1 MGVTCIKTVKKP
13 SYLQQSIPDAEKR
26 AAKTQGVGDSG
37 SIKKMQEELEWLRNE
52 MAKKNRNQ
60 LDMMYNL
67 DFDNFSEDTQALFKK
82 WSDGTTEAMAYFKA
96 YADANESKWEAYAQ
110 WKDDTTDS
118 IASITG
124 RVSANES
131 SISSL
136 ASWKSNTADAAISS
150 IAGIQQTANANKAS
164 IDQITEWKSNT
175 ADAAISSITEIRQT
189 SNANKASIDQITK
202 WKTETADGAIE
213 SIAGI
218 RQTAN
223 ANKASIDQITA
234 WKTETAD
241 GAIESISSIQQQ
253 ADANGARI
261 SLLVNSGGTGLTQSA
276 AGIIVD
282 AVNGSGSSVM
292 IKADKI
298 QFDGEASF
306 VTAGSLGDS
315 GSTVVSGNR
324 IKLHML
330 YETSTATSKLNF
342 TASDTASDTWYDTL
356 ATIGLKNYGSNSADD
371 AKYALLIDSQFANEN
386 GKEYN
391 VALKLS
397 AKGSISI
404 ESATP
409 DGGIYIAA
417 NGFTTIEAYENV
429 RIRAS
434 ASMANMGQTGLMA
447 FSNKDYVF
455 CTDGIYY
462 NGKRIVDNTQEV

>member
-13 SYLQQSIPDAEKR
+13 LCLQQSIPDAEKR
-26 AAKTQGVGDSG
+26 AAKTQGVGDTG
-37 SIKKMQEELEWLRNE
+37 SIKRMQEELEGLRNE
-52 MAKKNRNQ
+52 IAKKNRDQ

-110 WKDDTTDS
+110 WKNDTTDS

-164 IDQITEWKSNT
+164 IDQIT
-175 ADAAISSITEIRQT
+175 
-189 SNANKASIDQITK
+189 
-202 WKTETADGAIE
+202 
-213 SIAGI
+213 
-218 RQTAN
+218 
-223 ANKASIDQITA
+223 A

-261 SLLVNSGGTGLTQSA
+261 GLLVNSAGTGLTSSA
-276 AGIIVD
+276 ASIIVS

-292 IKADKI
+292 INADKI
-298 QFDGEASF
+298 QFSGEASF

-356 ATIGLKNYGSNSADD
+356 ATIGLKNYGSDSADD

>member
-37 SIKKMQEELEWLRNE
+37 SIKRMQEELEWLRNE
-52 MAKKNRNQ
+52 MAKKNRDQ

-110 WKDDTTDS
+110 WKDDTTNS

-150 IAGIQQTANANKAS
+150 IAEIKQK
-164 IDQITEWKSNT
+164 
-175 ADAAISSITEIRQT
+175 ADANESSI
-189 SNANKASIDQITK
+189 NQITK

-261 SLLVNSGGTGLTQSA
+261 SLLVNSGGTGLTPSA

-356 ATIGLKNYGSNSADD
+356 ATIGLKNYGSDSADD

-409 DGGIYIAA
+409 DGGIYISA

-429 RIRAS
+429 RIRSS

>member
-37 SIKKMQEELEWLRNE
+37 SIKKMQEELEGLRNE
-52 MAKKNRNQ
+52 MAKKNRDQ
-60 LDMMYNL
+60 LDMIYNL

-110 WKDDTTDS
+110 WKDDTTNS

-150 IAGIQQTANANKAS
+150 IAGIQ
-164 IDQITEWKSNT
+164 
-175 ADAAISSITEIRQT
+175 
-189 SNANKASIDQITK
+189 
-202 WKTETADGAIE
+202 
-213 SIAGI
+213 
-218 RQTAN
+218 QTAN

-261 SLLVNSGGTGLTQSA
+261 SLLVNSGGTGLTPSA

-356 ATIGLKNYGSNSADD
+356 ATIGLKNYGSDSADD

>member
-1 MGVTCIKTVKKP
+1 MTCIKTAKKQ
-13 SYLQQSIPDAEKR
+13 SYLNTSIPEVGKR
-26 AAKTQGVGDSG
+26 AAKTENPYDLDRFSR
-37 SIKKMQEELEWLRNE
+37 MQDELEALRNE
-52 MAKKNRNQ
+52 ITKKNRDQ

-67 DFDNFSEDTQALFKK
+67 DMDNFSEDTQSMFKQM
-82 WSDGTTEAMAYFKA
+82 GNAMAGF
-96 YADANESKWEAYAQ
+96 EAYV
-110 WKDDTTDS
+110 DE
-118 IASITG
+118 
-124 RVSANES
+124 NEAKWT
-131 SISSL
+131 SL
-136 ASWKSNTADAAISS
+136 ASWKSNTTQSIATVQGKANANEASINSLVSWKTNTADGAISSISGIEQKVNANEASINSITAWKTNTADGAISS
-150 IAGIQQTANANKAS
+150 IA
-164 IDQITEWKSNT
+164 
-175 ADAAISSITEIRQT
+175 
-189 SNANKASIDQITK
+189 
-202 WKTETADGAIE
+202 
-213 SIAGI
+213 
-218 RQTAN
+218 
-223 ANKASIDQITA
+223 
-234 WKTETAD
+234 
-241 GAIESISSIQQQ
+241 SIQQQ
-253 ADANGARI
+253 ADSNGARI
-261 SLLVNSGGTGLTQSA
+261 GLLVKSDGTGLTPSA

-292 IKADKI
+292 ISADKI
-298 QFDGEASF
+298 QFSGEASF

-330 YETSTATSKLNF
+330 YGTSTATSKLNF

-356 ATIGLKNYGSNSADD
+356 ATIGLKNYGSDSADD
-371 AKYALLIDSQFANEN
+371 SKYALLIDSQFANEN

>member
-26 AAKTQGVGDSG
+26 AAKTQGVRDSG
-37 SIKKMQEELEWLRNE
+37 SIKRMQEELEGLRNE
-52 MAKKNRNQ
+52 IAKKNRDQ

-110 WKDDTTDS
+110 WKNDTTDS

-150 IAGIQQTANANKAS
+150 IAGI
-164 IDQITEWKSNT
+164 
-175 ADAAISSITEIRQT
+175 
-189 SNANKASIDQITK
+189 
-202 WKTETADGAIE
+202 
-213 SIAGI
+213 
-218 RQTAN
+218 RQTAD

-261 SLLVNSGGTGLTQSA
+261 SLLVNSAGTGLTSSA
-276 AGIIVD
+276 ASIIVS

-292 IKADKI
+292 INADKI
-298 QFDGEASF
+298 QFSGEASF
-306 VTAGSLGDS
+306 VTADSLGDS

-356 ATIGLKNYGSNSADD
+356 ATIGLKNYGSDSADD

>member
-52 MAKKNRNQ
+52 MAKKNRDQ

-110 WKDDTTDS
+110 WKDDTTNS

-150 IAGIQQTANANKAS
+150 IAEIKQK
-164 IDQITEWKSNT
+164 
-175 ADAAISSITEIRQT
+175 ADANESSI
-189 SNANKASIDQITK
+189 NQITK

-234 WKTETAD
+234 WKTGTAD

-261 SLLVNSGGTGLTQSA
+261 SLLVNSGGTGLTPSA

-356 ATIGLKNYGSNSADD
+356 ATIGLKNYGSDSADD

>member
-37 SIKKMQEELEWLRNE
+37 SIKRMQEELEGLRNE
-52 MAKKNRNQ
+52 MAKKNRDQ

-110 WKDDTTDS
+110 WKDDTTNS

-150 IAGIQQTANANKAS
+150 IAGI
-164 IDQITEWKSNT
+164 
-175 ADAAISSITEIRQT
+175 
-189 SNANKASIDQITK
+189 
-202 WKTETADGAIE
+202 
-213 SIAGI
+213 

-223 ANKASIDQITA
+223 ENKASIDQITA

-261 SLLVNSGGTGLTQSA
+261 SLLVNSGGTGLTPSA

-292 IKADKI
+292 INADKI
-298 QFDGEASF
+298 QFSGEASF

-356 ATIGLKNYGSNSADD
+356 ATIGLKNYGSDSADD

>member
-26 AAKTQGVGDSG
+26 AAKTQGVGDSD
-37 SIKKMQEELEWLRNE
+37 SIKRIQEELERLRNE
-52 MAKKNRNQ
+52 MAKKNRDQ

-110 WKDDTTDS
+110 WKDDTTNS

-150 IAGIQQTANANKAS
+150 IAEIKQKADANESS
-164 IDQITEWKSNT
+164 INQIT
-175 ADAAISSITEIRQT
+175 A
-189 SNANKASIDQITK
+189 

-261 SLLVNSGGTGLTQSA
+261 SLLVNSGGTGLTPSA

-356 ATIGLKNYGSNSADD
+356 ATIGLKNYGSDSADD

-462 NGKRIVDNTQEV
+462 NGKRIVDNTQ

>member
-37 SIKKMQEELEWLRNE
+37 SIKRMQEELEGLRNE
-52 MAKKNRNQ
+52 IAKKNRDL

-110 WKDDTTDS
+110 WKDDTTNSIASITGRVSANESSISSLVSWKNDTTDS

-150 IAGIQQTANANKAS
+150 IAGIRQ
-164 IDQITEWKSNT
+164 T
-175 ADAAISSITEIRQT
+175 ADA
-189 SNANKASIDQITK
+189 NKS
-202 WKTETADGAIE
+202 
-213 SIAGI
+213 
-218 RQTAN
+218 
-223 ANKASIDQITA
+223 SIDQITA

-241 GAIESISSIQQQ
+241 GAIESIASIQQQ

-261 SLLVNSGGTGLTQSA
+261 GLLVNSAGTGLTSSA
-276 AGIIVD
+276 ASIIVS

-292 IKADKI
+292 INADKI
-298 QFDGEASF
+298 QFSGEASF

-330 YETSTATSKLNF
+330 YETSTTTSKLNF

-356 ATIGLKNYGSNSADD
+356 ATIGLKNYGSGSADD

-409 DGGIYIAA
+409 DGGIYISA

>member
-37 SIKKMQEELEWLRNE
+37 SIKRMQEELEGLRNE
-52 MAKKNRNQ
+52 MAKKNRDQ

-110 WKDDTTDS
+110 WKDDTTNS

-164 IDQITEWKSNT
+164 IDQIT
-175 ADAAISSITEIRQT
+175 
-189 SNANKASIDQITK
+189 
-202 WKTETADGAIE
+202 
-213 SIAGI
+213 
-218 RQTAN
+218 
-223 ANKASIDQITA
+223 A

-253 ADANGARI
+253 ANANGARI
-261 SLLVNSGGTGLTQSA
+261 SLLVNSGGTGLNSSA
-276 AGIIVD
+276 AGIIVEAINNSASSIKISAD
-282 AVNGSGSSVM
+282 HIQISGETEF
-292 IKADKI
+292 ITAADL
-298 QFDGEASF
+298 S
-306 VTAGSLGDS
+306 DS

-324 IKLHML
+324 ISLVTNL
-330 YETSTATSKLNF
+330 NSTSGISSLAFKIRLPSK
-342 TASDTASDTWYDTL
+342 
-356 ATIGLKNYGSNSADD
+356 DD
-371 AKYALLIDSQFANEN
+371 AMGYIDGGDIGTGAEDDARFRIRLITEEFTYSGKTYKPAIYLTSVGGVSITSN
-386 GKEYN
+386 GDP
-391 VALKLS
+391 S
-397 AKGSISI
+397 
-404 ESATP
+404 
-409 DGGIYIAA
+409 GIYIGSFQSYITLDA
-417 NGFTTIEAYENV
+417 TENT

-434 ASMANMGQTGLMA
+434 RSYLNMGNTGAMA
-447 FSNKDYVF
+447 VSTKDYVF

-462 NGKRIVDNTQEV
+462 NGKNICSTSNNSSVTQEVQS

>member
-37 SIKKMQEELEWLRNE
+37 SIKRMQEELEGLRNE
-52 MAKKNRNQ
+52 MAKKNRDQ

-110 WKDDTTDS
+110 WKNDTTDS

-164 IDQITEWKSNT
+164 IDQIT
-175 ADAAISSITEIRQT
+175 
-189 SNANKASIDQITK
+189 
-202 WKTETADGAIE
+202 
-213 SIAGI
+213 
-218 RQTAN
+218 
-223 ANKASIDQITA
+223 A

-253 ADANGARI
+253 ANANGARI
-261 SLLVNSGGTGLTQSA
+261 GLLVNSGGTGLNSSA
-276 AGIIVD
+276 AGIIVEAINNAASSIKISAD
-282 AVNGSGSSVM
+282 HIQISGETEF
-292 IKADKI
+292 ITAADL
-298 QFDGEASF
+298 S
-306 VTAGSLGDS
+306 DS

-324 IKLHML
+324 ISLVTQL
-330 YETSTATSKLNF
+330 GYSTSM
-342 TASDTASDTWYDTL
+342 
-356 ATIGLKNYGSNSADD
+356 
-371 AKYALLIDSQFANEN
+371 SQFAFMLRTSTRDFPMGYINGGDIGSGEEN
-386 GKEYN
+386 DARFRLQFLTESFTYSGATYKPAIYMR
-391 VALKLS
+391 S
-397 AKGSISI
+397 AGGVSIISNGDP
-404 ESATP
+404 S
-409 DGGIYIAA
+409 GIYVSSNRSYITLDAM
-417 NGFTTIEAYENV
+417 ENTRV
-429 RIRAS
+429 RAS
-434 ASMANMGQTGLMA
+434 TTYLNMGNTGAMA
-447 FSNKDYVF
+447 ASSKDYVF

-462 NGKRIVDNTQEV
+462 NGKNICSTSNNSSATQEVQS

>member
-13 SYLQQSIPDAEKR
+13 SYLQQSIPNAEKR

-37 SIKKMQEELEWLRNE
+37 SIKRMQEELEGLRNE
-52 MAKKNRNQ
+52 MAKKNRDQ

-150 IAGIQQTANANKAS
+150 IAGI
-164 IDQITEWKSNT
+164 
-175 ADAAISSITEIRQT
+175 
-189 SNANKASIDQITK
+189 
-202 WKTETADGAIE
+202 
-213 SIAGI
+213 

-253 ADANGARI
+253 ANANGARI
-261 SLLVNSGGTGLTQSA
+261 GLLVNSGGTGLTPSA

-330 YETSTATSKLNF
+330 YGTSTAASKLNF

-356 ATIGLKNYGSNSADD
+356 ATIGLKNYGSDSADD
-371 AKYALLIDSQFANEN
+371 SKYALLIDSQFANEN

>member
-37 SIKKMQEELEWLRNE
+37 SIKKMQEELEGLRNE
-52 MAKKNRNQ
+52 MAKKNRDQ

-110 WKDDTTDS
+110 WKDDTTNS

-136 ASWKSNTADAAISS
+136 ASWKNNTADAAISS
-150 IAGIQQTANANKAS
+150 IAGIQ
-164 IDQITEWKSNT
+164 
-175 ADAAISSITEIRQT
+175 
-189 SNANKASIDQITK
+189 
-202 WKTETADGAIE
+202 
-213 SIAGI
+213 
-218 RQTAN
+218 QTAN

-261 SLLVNSGGTGLTQSA
+261 SLLVNSGGTGLTPSA

-356 ATIGLKNYGSNSADD
+356 ATIGLKNYGSDSADD

>member
-1 MGVTCIKTVKKP
+1 MTCIKTAKKP
-13 SYLQQSIPDAEKR
+13 SYLNTSIPEVGKR
-26 AAKTQGVGDSG
+26 AAKTENPSDLDKFSR
-37 SIKKMQEELEWLRNE
+37 MQDELEALRNE
-52 MAKKNRNQ
+52 ITKKNRDQ

-67 DFDNFSEDTQALFKK
+67 DMDNFSDDMKALFKQ
-82 WSDGTTEAMAYFKA
+82 WSDGSNDAKTYFQTYINSNEAKWQAYS
-96 YADANESKWEAYAQ
+96 E
-110 WKDDTTDS
+110 WKTATS
-118 IASITG
+118 ASISTIEG
-124 RVSANES
+124 RVTSNES
-131 SISSL
+131 SINLISQ
-136 ASWKSNTADAAISS
+136 WKADTADGAISS
-150 IAGIQQTANANKAS
+150 IAA
-164 IDQITEWKSNT
+164 
-175 ADAAISSITEIRQT
+175 
-189 SNANKASIDQITK
+189 
-202 WKTETADGAIE
+202 
-213 SIAGI
+213 
-218 RQTAN
+218 
-223 ANKASIDQITA
+223 
-234 WKTETAD
+234 
-241 GAIESISSIQQQ
+241 IQQQ
-253 ADANGARI
+253 ADSNGARI
-261 SLLVNSGGTGLTQSA
+261 GLLVKSDGTGLTPSA

-292 IKADKI
+292 ISADKI
-298 QFDGEASF
+298 QFSGEASF

-330 YETSTATSKLNF
+330 YGTSTATSKLNF

-356 ATIGLKNYGSNSADD
+356 ATIGLKNYGSDSADD
-371 AKYALLIDSQFANEN
+371 AKYALLIDSQLANEN

-417 NGFTTIEAYENV
+417 NGFATIEAYENV

-434 ASMANMGQTGLMA
+434 ASMANMGQTGLMG

>member
-37 SIKKMQEELEWLRNE
+37 SIKRMQEELERLRNE
-52 MAKKNRNQ
+52 IAKKNRDQ

-110 WKDDTTDS
+110 WKDDTTNS

-164 IDQITEWKSNT
+164 IDQIT
-175 ADAAISSITEIRQT
+175 
-189 SNANKASIDQITK
+189 
-202 WKTETADGAIE
+202 
-213 SIAGI
+213 
-218 RQTAN
+218 
-223 ANKASIDQITA
+223 A

-253 ADANGARI
+253 ANANGARI
-261 SLLVNSGGTGLTQSA
+261 GLLVNSGGTGLNSSA
-276 AGIIVD
+276 AGIIVEAINNAASSIKISAD
-282 AVNGSGSSVM
+282 HIQISGETEF
-292 IKADKI
+292 ITAADL
-298 QFDGEASF
+298 S
-306 VTAGSLGDS
+306 DS

-324 IKLHML
+324 ISLVTNL
-330 YETSTATSKLNF
+330 NSTSGISSLAFKIRLPSK
-342 TASDTASDTWYDTL
+342 
-356 ATIGLKNYGSNSADD
+356 DD
-371 AKYALLIDSQFANEN
+371 AMGYIDGGDIGTGAEDDARFRIRLITEEFTYSGKTYKPAIYLTSVGGVSITSN
-386 GKEYN
+386 GN
-391 VALKLS
+391 PS
-397 AKGSISI
+397 
-404 ESATP
+404 
-409 DGGIYIAA
+409 GIYIGSFQSYITLDA
-417 NGFTTIEAYENV
+417 TENT

-434 ASMANMGQTGLMA
+434 RTYWNMGNTGAMA
-447 FSNKDYVF
+447 VSTKDYVF

-462 NGKRIVDNTQEV
+462 NGINICPTSGNSSTTQEVQS

>member
-37 SIKKMQEELEWLRNE
+37 SIKRIQEELEGLRNE
-52 MAKKNRNQ
+52 MTKKNRDQ

-82 WSDGTTEAMAYFKA
+82 WSDGTTEAMAYFKT

-110 WKDDTTDS
+110 WKNDTTDS

-164 IDQITEWKSNT
+164 IDQIT
-175 ADAAISSITEIRQT
+175 
-189 SNANKASIDQITK
+189 
-202 WKTETADGAIE
+202 
-213 SIAGI
+213 
-218 RQTAN
+218 
-223 ANKASIDQITA
+223 A

-253 ADANGARI
+253 ANANGARI
-261 SLLVNSGGTGLTQSA
+261 SLLVNSGGTGLNSSA
-276 AGIIVD
+276 AGIIVEAINNSANSIKISAD
-282 AVNGSGSSVM
+282 HIQISGETEF
-292 IKADKI
+292 ITAADL
-298 QFDGEASF
+298 S
-306 VTAGSLGDS
+306 DS

-324 IKLHML
+324 ISLVTNL
-330 YETSTATSKLNF
+330 
-342 TASDTASDTWYDTL
+342 
-356 ATIGLKNYGSNSADD
+356 NSASGISSLAFKIRLPSKDD
-371 AKYALLIDSQFANEN
+371 AMGYIDGGDIGTGAEDDARFRIRLITEEFTYSGKTYKPAIYLTSVGGVSITSN
-386 GKEYN
+386 GDP
-391 VALKLS
+391 S
-397 AKGSISI
+397 
-404 ESATP
+404 
-409 DGGIYIAA
+409 GIYIGSFQSYITLDA
-417 NGFTTIEAYENV
+417 TENT

-434 ASMANMGQTGLMA
+434 RAYWNMGNTGAMA
-447 FSNKDYVF
+447 ASANDYVF

-462 NGKRIVDNTQEV
+462 NGINICPTNGNSSTTQEVQS

>member
-37 SIKKMQEELEWLRNE
+37 SIKRMQEELEGLRNE
-52 MAKKNRNQ
+52 MTKKNRDQ

-67 DFDNFSEDTQALFKK
+67 DFDNFSEDTQALFQK

-96 YADANESKWEAYAQ
+96 YANANESKWEAYAK

-150 IAGIQQTANANKAS
+150 IAGI
-164 IDQITEWKSNT
+164 
-175 ADAAISSITEIRQT
+175 
-189 SNANKASIDQITK
+189 
-202 WKTETADGAIE
+202 
-213 SIAGI
+213 

-253 ADANGARI
+253 ANANGARI
-261 SLLVNSGGTGLTQSA
+261 GLLVNSGGTGLNSSA
-276 AGIIVD
+276 AGIIVEAINNAASSIKISAD
-282 AVNGSGSSVM
+282 HIQISGETEF
-292 IKADKI
+292 ITAADL
-298 QFDGEASF
+298 S
-306 VTAGSLGDS
+306 DS
-315 GSTVVSGNR
+315 GSTLVSGNR
-324 IKLHML
+324 IRLVTEQGNKNGTSRLSFVMKTPTEQVFAYMDGGDLGSGAENDARYRVRLMTKSITVGGEDYYPAIYL
-330 YETSTATSKLNF
+330 YSAGGISLDANTSVYVYSATYTTVNAHYNTRVTANMPYSTA
-342 TASDTASDTWYDTL
+342 
-356 ATIGLKNYGSNSADD
+356 ISA
-371 AKYALLIDSQFANEN
+371 
-386 GKEYN
+386 
-391 VALKLS
+391 
-397 AKGSISI
+397 
-404 ESATP
+404 
-409 DGGIYIAA
+409 
-417 NGFTTIEAYENV
+417 
-429 RIRAS
+429 AS
-434 ASMANMGQTGLMA
+434 AS
-447 FSNKDYVF
+447 KYDYVF

-462 NGKRIVDNTQEV
+462 NGKNICPISGNSSVTQEVQS

>member
-37 SIKKMQEELEWLRNE
+37 SIKRMQEELEGLRNE
-52 MAKKNRNQ
+52 IAKKNRDQ

-110 WKDDTTDS
+110 WKNDTTDS

-131 SISSL
+131 SIASL

-150 IAGIQQTANANKAS
+150 IAGI
-164 IDQITEWKSNT
+164 
-175 ADAAISSITEIRQT
+175 
-189 SNANKASIDQITK
+189 
-202 WKTETADGAIE
+202 
-213 SIAGI
+213 

-223 ANKASIDQITA
+223 ANKASIEQITA

-253 ADANGARI
+253 ANENGARI
-261 SLLVNSGGTGLTQSA
+261 GLLVNSGGTGLNSSA
-276 AGIIVD
+276 AGIIVEAINNAASSIKISAD
-282 AVNGSGSSVM
+282 HIQISGETEF
-292 IKADKI
+292 ITAADL
-298 QFDGEASF
+298 S
-306 VTAGSLGDS
+306 DS

-324 IKLHML
+324 ISLVTQLGYSTSMSQLAFML
-330 YETSTATSKLNF
+330 RTSTRDFPMGYINGGDIGSGEENDARFRLQFLTESFTYSGATYKPAIYMRS
-342 TASDTASDTWYDTL
+342 AGGVS
-356 ATIGLKNYGSNSADD
+356 IISNGDPS
-371 AKYALLIDSQFANEN
+371 
-386 GKEYN
+386 
-391 VALKLS
+391 
-397 AKGSISI
+397 
-404 ESATP
+404 
-409 DGGIYIAA
+409 GIYVSSNRSYITLDAM
-417 NGFTTIEAYENV
+417 ENT

-434 ASMANMGQTGLMA
+434 TTYLNMGNTGAMA
-447 FSNKDYVF
+447 ASAKDYVF
-455 CTDGIYY
+455 CKDGIYY
-462 NGKRIVDNTQEV
+462 NGINICPTSNNSSTTQEVQS

>member
-37 SIKKMQEELEWLRNE
+37 SIKRMQEELEGLRNE
-52 MAKKNRNQ
+52 MTKKNRDQ

-67 DFDNFSEDTQALFKK
+67 DFDNFSEDTQALFQK

-96 YADANESKWEAYAQ
+96 YANANESKWEAYAK

-150 IAGIQQTANANKAS
+150 IAGI
-164 IDQITEWKSNT
+164 
-175 ADAAISSITEIRQT
+175 
-189 SNANKASIDQITK
+189 
-202 WKTETADGAIE
+202 
-213 SIAGI
+213 

-253 ADANGARI
+253 ANANGARI
-261 SLLVNSGGTGLTQSA
+261 GLLVNSGGTGLNSSA
-276 AGIIVD
+276 AGIIVEAINNAASSIKISAD
-282 AVNGSGSSVM
+282 HIQISGETEF
-292 IKADKI
+292 ITAADL
-298 QFDGEASF
+298 S
-306 VTAGSLGDS
+306 DS

-324 IKLHML
+324 IRLVTEQGNKNGTSRLSFVMKTPTEQVFAYMDGGDLGSGAENDARYRVRLMTKSITVGGEDYYPAIYL
-330 YETSTATSKLNF
+330 YSAGGISLDANTSVYVYSATYTTVNANYNTRVTASMPYSTAISAASVSK
-342 TASDTASDTWYDTL
+342 Y
-356 ATIGLKNYGSNSADD
+356 
-371 AKYALLIDSQFANEN
+371 
-386 GKEYN
+386 
-391 VALKLS
+391 
-397 AKGSISI
+397 
-404 ESATP
+404 
-409 DGGIYIAA
+409 
-417 NGFTTIEAYENV
+417 
-429 RIRAS
+429 
-434 ASMANMGQTGLMA
+434 
-447 FSNKDYVF
+447 DYVF

-462 NGKRIVDNTQEV
+462 NGKNICSTSNNSSVTQEVQS

>member
-1 MGVTCIKTVKKP
+1 MGVTCIKTAKKP
-13 SYLQQSIPDAEKR
+13 PYLNTSIPEVGKR
-26 AAKTQGVGDSG
+26 AAKTENPSDLDRFSR
-37 SIKKMQEELEWLRNE
+37 MQDELEALRNE
-52 MAKKNRNQ
+52 ITKKNRDQ

-67 DFDNFSEDTQALFKK
+67 DMDNFSEDAQSMFKK
-82 WSDGTTEAMAYFKA
+82 MGNAMAGFETYV
-96 YADANESKWEAYAQ
+96 DENEAKW
-110 WKDDTTDS
+110 T
-118 IASITG
+118 
-124 RVSANES
+124 
-131 SISSL
+131 SL
-136 ASWKSNTADAAISS
+136 ASWKNNTTQS
-150 IAGIQQTANANKAS
+150 IATVQGKANANEAS
-164 IDQITEWKSNT
+164 INSLV
-175 ADAAISSITEIRQT
+175 S
-189 SNANKASIDQITK
+189 
-202 WKTETADGAIE
+202 WKTNTVDGAIE

-218 RQTAN
+218 EQKVN
-223 ANKASIDQITA
+223 ANEASINSIVS
-234 WKTETAD
+234 WKTNTAD
-241 GAIESISSIQQQ
+241 GAISSIASIQEQ
-253 ADANGARI
+253 ADSNGARI
-261 SLLVNSGGTGLTQSA
+261 GLLVNSAGTGLTSSA
-276 AGIIVD
+276 ASIIVS

-292 IKADKI
+292 INADKI
-298 QFDGEASF
+298 QFSGEASF

-330 YETSTATSKLNF
+330 YGTSTATSKLNF

-356 ATIGLKNYGSNSADD
+356 ATIGLKNYGSDSADD
-371 AKYALLIDSQFANEN
+371 SKYALLIDSQFANEN

-404 ESATP
+404 ESATS

>member
-37 SIKKMQEELEWLRNE
+37 SIKRMQEELEGLRNE
-52 MAKKNRNQ
+52 MAKKNRDQ

-67 DFDNFSEDTQALFKK
+67 DFDNFSEDTQALFQK

-110 WKDDTTDS
+110 WKDDTTNS

-150 IAGIQQTANANKAS
+150 IAEIKQTADANKAS

-175 ADAAISSITEIRQT
+175 ADAAIS
-189 SNANKASIDQITK
+189 
-202 WKTETADGAIE
+202 

-261 SLLVNSGGTGLTQSA
+261 SLLVNSGGTGLTPSA

-356 ATIGLKNYGSNSADD
+356 ATIGLKNYGSDSADD

>member
-37 SIKKMQEELEWLRNE
+37 SIKRMQEELEGLRNE
-52 MAKKNRNQ
+52 MAKKNRDQ
-60 LDMMYNL
+60 LDMIYNL

-110 WKDDTTDS
+110 WKDDTTNS

-164 IDQITEWKSNT
+164 IDQIT
-175 ADAAISSITEIRQT
+175 
-189 SNANKASIDQITK
+189 
-202 WKTETADGAIE
+202 
-213 SIAGI
+213 
-218 RQTAN
+218 
-223 ANKASIDQITA
+223 A

-253 ADANGARI
+253 ANANGARI
-261 SLLVNSGGTGLTQSA
+261 GLLVNSGGTGLNSSA
-276 AGIIVD
+276 AGIIVEAINNAASSIKISAD
-282 AVNGSGSSVM
+282 HIQISGETEF
-292 IKADKI
+292 ITAADL
-298 QFDGEASF
+298 S
-306 VTAGSLGDS
+306 DS

-324 IKLHML
+324 ISLVTQL
-330 YETSTATSKLNF
+330 GYSTSM
-342 TASDTASDTWYDTL
+342 
-356 ATIGLKNYGSNSADD
+356 
-371 AKYALLIDSQFANEN
+371 SQFAFMLRTSTRDFPMGYINGGDIGSGEEN
-386 GKEYN
+386 DARFRLQFLTEAFTYSGATYKPAIYMR
-391 VALKLS
+391 S
-397 AKGSISI
+397 AGGVSIISNGDP
-404 ESATP
+404 S
-409 DGGIYIAA
+409 GIYVSSNRSYITLDAM
-417 NGFTTIEAYENV
+417 ENT

-434 ASMANMGQTGLMA
+434 TTYLNMGNTGAMA
-447 FSNKDYVF
+447 ASSKDYVF
-455 CTDGIYY
+455 CKDGIYY
-462 NGKRIVDNTQEV
+462 NGINICPTSGNSSTTQEVQS

>member
-37 SIKKMQEELEWLRNE
+37 SIKRMQEELERLRNE
-52 MAKKNRNQ
+52 MAKKNRDQ

-110 WKDDTTDS
+110 WKDDTTNS

-131 SISSL
+131 SISSI

-150 IAGIQQTANANKAS
+150 IAGIQ
-164 IDQITEWKSNT
+164 
-175 ADAAISSITEIRQT
+175 
-189 SNANKASIDQITK
+189 
-202 WKTETADGAIE
+202 
-213 SIAGI
+213 
-218 RQTAN
+218 QTAN

-253 ADANGARI
+253 ANANGARI
-261 SLLVNSGGTGLTQSA
+261 GLLVNSGGTGLNSSA
-276 AGIIVD
+276 AGIIVEAINNAASSIKISAD
-282 AVNGSGSSVM
+282 HIQISGETEF
-292 IKADKI
+292 ITAADL
-298 QFDGEASF
+298 S
-306 VTAGSLGDS
+306 DS

-324 IKLHML
+324 ISLVTNL
-330 YETSTATSKLNF
+330 
-342 TASDTASDTWYDTL
+342 
-356 ATIGLKNYGSNSADD
+356 NSASGISSLAFKIKLPSKDD
-371 AKYALLIDSQFANEN
+371 AMGYIDGGDIGTGAEDDARFRIRLITEEFIYSGKTYKPAIYLTSVGGVSITSN
-386 GKEYN
+386 GDP
-391 VALKLS
+391 S
-397 AKGSISI
+397 
-404 ESATP
+404 
-409 DGGIYIAA
+409 GIYIGSFQSYITLDA
-417 NGFTTIEAYENV
+417 TENT

-434 ASMANMGQTGLMA
+434 RTYWNMGNTGAMA
-447 FSNKDYVF
+447 VSTKDYVF

-462 NGKRIVDNTQEV
+462 NGINICPTSNNSSTTQEAQS

>member
-26 AAKTQGVGDSG
+26 AAKTQGVCDSG
-37 SIKKMQEELEWLRNE
+37 SIKRMQEELEGLRNE
-52 MAKKNRNQ
+52 MAKKNRDQ

-82 WSDGTTEAMAYFKA
+82 WSDGTTEAMAYFQA

-110 WKDDTTDS
+110 WKDDTTNS

-164 IDQITEWKSNT
+164 IDQIT
-175 ADAAISSITEIRQT
+175 
-189 SNANKASIDQITK
+189 
-202 WKTETADGAIE
+202 
-213 SIAGI
+213 
-218 RQTAN
+218 
-223 ANKASIDQITA
+223 A

-253 ADANGARI
+253 ANANGARI
-261 SLLVNSGGTGLTQSA
+261 SLLVNSGGTGLNSSA
-276 AGIIVD
+276 AGIIVEAINNAASSIKISAD
-282 AVNGSGSSVM
+282 HIQISGETEF
-292 IKADKI
+292 ITAADL
-298 QFDGEASF
+298 S
-306 VTAGSLGDS
+306 DS

-324 IKLHML
+324 ISLVTNL
-330 YETSTATSKLNF
+330 NSTSGISSLAFKIRLPSK
-342 TASDTASDTWYDTL
+342 
-356 ATIGLKNYGSNSADD
+356 DD
-371 AKYALLIDSQFANEN
+371 AMGYIDGGDIGTGAEDDARFRIRLITEEFTYSGKTYKPAIYLTSVGGVSITSN
-386 GKEYN
+386 GDP
-391 VALKLS
+391 S
-397 AKGSISI
+397 
-404 ESATP
+404 
-409 DGGIYIAA
+409 GIYIGSFQSYITLDA
-417 NGFTTIEAYENV
+417 TENT

-434 ASMANMGQTGLMA
+434 RTYWNMGNTGAMA
-447 FSNKDYVF
+447 VSAKDYVF

-462 NGKRIVDNTQEV
+462 NGINICPTNGNSSTTQEVQS

>member
-37 SIKKMQEELEWLRNE
+37 SIKRMQEELEKLRNE
-52 MAKKNRNQ
+52 IAKKNRDQ

-164 IDQITEWKSNT
+164 IDQIT
-175 ADAAISSITEIRQT
+175 
-189 SNANKASIDQITK
+189 
-202 WKTETADGAIE
+202 
-213 SIAGI
+213 
-218 RQTAN
+218 
-223 ANKASIDQITA
+223 A

-253 ADANGARI
+253 ANANGARI
-261 SLLVNSGGTGLTQSA
+261 DLLVNSGGTGLNSSA
-276 AGIIVD
+276 AGIIVEAINNAASSIKISAD
-282 AVNGSGSSVM
+282 HIQISGETEF
-292 IKADKI
+292 ITAADLS
-298 QFDGEASF
+298 DN
-306 VTAGSLGDS
+306 

-324 IKLHML
+324 ISLVTNL
-330 YETSTATSKLNF
+330 NSTSGISSLAFKIRLPSK
-342 TASDTASDTWYDTL
+342 
-356 ATIGLKNYGSNSADD
+356 DD
-371 AKYALLIDSQFANEN
+371 AMGYIDGGDIGTGAEDDARFRIRLITEEFTYSGKTYKPAIYLTSVGGVSITSN
-386 GKEYN
+386 GN
-391 VALKLS
+391 PS
-397 AKGSISI
+397 
-404 ESATP
+404 
-409 DGGIYIAA
+409 GIYIGSFQSYITLDA
-417 NGFTTIEAYENV
+417 TENT

-434 ASMANMGQTGLMA
+434 RTYWNMGNTGAMA
-447 FSNKDYVF
+447 VSTKDYVF

-462 NGKRIVDNTQEV
+462 NGINICPTSNNSSTTQEAQS

>member
-67 DFDNFSEDTQALFKK
+67 DFDNFSEDTQELFKK

-110 WKDDTTDS
+110 WKDDTTNS

-150 IAGIQQTANANKAS
+150 IA
-164 IDQITEWKSNT
+164 
-175 ADAAISSITEIRQT
+175 EIRQT
-189 SNANKASIDQITK
+189 
-202 WKTETADGAIE
+202 AD
-213 SIAGI
+213 
-218 RQTAN
+218 

-241 GAIESISSIQQQ
+241 GAIESIASIQQQ

-261 SLLVNSGGTGLTQSA
+261 SLLVNSGGTGLTPSA

-356 ATIGLKNYGSNSADD
+356 ATIGLKNYGSDSADD

-417 NGFTTIEAYENV
+417 NGFATIEAYENV

>member
-37 SIKKMQEELEWLRNE
+37 SIKRMQEELEGLRNE
-52 MAKKNRNQ
+52 MAKKNRDQ

-110 WKDDTTDS
+110 WKDDTTNS

-150 IAGIQQTANANKAS
+150 IAGIQQT
-164 IDQITEWKSNT
+164 T
-175 ADAAISSITEIRQT
+175 
-189 SNANKASIDQITK
+189 
-202 WKTETADGAIE
+202 
-213 SIAGI
+213 
-218 RQTAN
+218 N

-253 ADANGARI
+253 ANANGARI
-261 SLLVNSGGTGLTQSA
+261 GLLVNSGGTGLNSSA
-276 AGIIVD
+276 AGIIVEAINNAASSIKISAD
-282 AVNGSGSSVM
+282 HIQISGETEF
-292 IKADKI
+292 ITAADL
-298 QFDGEASF
+298 S
-306 VTAGSLGDS
+306 DS

-324 IKLHML
+324 ISLVTNL
-330 YETSTATSKLNF
+330 
-342 TASDTASDTWYDTL
+342 
-356 ATIGLKNYGSNSADD
+356 NSASGISSLAFKIRLPSKDD
-371 AKYALLIDSQFANEN
+371 AMGYIDGGDIGTGAEDDARFRIRLITEEFTYSGKTYKPAIYLTSVGGVSITSN
-386 GKEYN
+386 GDP
-391 VALKLS
+391 S
-397 AKGSISI
+397 
-404 ESATP
+404 
-409 DGGIYIAA
+409 GIYIGSFQSYITLDA
-417 NGFTTIEAYENV
+417 TENT

-434 ASMANMGQTGLMA
+434 RTYWNMGNTGAMA
-447 FSNKDYVF
+447 VSTKDYVF

-462 NGKRIVDNTQEV
+462 NGINICPTSNNSSTTQEAQS

>member
-37 SIKKMQEELEWLRNE
+37 SIKRMQEELEGLRNE
-52 MAKKNRNQ
+52 MAKKNRDQ

-96 YADANESKWEAYAQ
+96 YADANEAKWEAYAE
-110 WKDDTTDS
+110 WKNDTTNS

-164 IDQITEWKSNT
+164 IDQIT
-175 ADAAISSITEIRQT
+175 
-189 SNANKASIDQITK
+189 
-202 WKTETADGAIE
+202 
-213 SIAGI
+213 
-218 RQTAN
+218 
-223 ANKASIDQITA
+223 A

-253 ADANGARI
+253 ANANGARI
-261 SLLVNSGGTGLTQSA
+261 GLLVNSGGTGLNSSA
-276 AGIIVD
+276 AGIIVEAINNAASSIKISAD
-282 AVNGSGSSVM
+282 HIQISGETEF
-292 IKADKI
+292 ITAADL
-298 QFDGEASF
+298 S
-306 VTAGSLGDS
+306 DS

-324 IKLHML
+324 ISLVTQL
-330 YETSTATSKLNF
+330 GYSTSM
-342 TASDTASDTWYDTL
+342 
-356 ATIGLKNYGSNSADD
+356 
-371 AKYALLIDSQFANEN
+371 SQFAFMLRTSTRDFPMGYINGGDIGSGEEN
-386 GKEYN
+386 DARFRLQFLTEAFTYSGATYKPAIYMR
-391 VALKLS
+391 S
-397 AKGSISI
+397 AGGMSIISNGDP
-404 ESATP
+404 S
-409 DGGIYIAA
+409 GIYVSSNRSYITLDAM
-417 NGFTTIEAYENV
+417 ENT

-434 ASMANMGQTGLMA
+434 TTYWNMGNTGAMA
-447 FSNKDYVF
+447 VSTKDYVF

-462 NGKRIVDNTQEV
+462 NGINICPTSGNSSTTQEVQ

>member
-1 MGVTCIKTVKKP
+1 MGVTCIKTAKKP
-13 SYLQQSIPDAEKR
+13 SYLNTSIPEVGKR
-26 AAKTQGVGDSG
+26 AAKTENPSDLDRFSR
-37 SIKKMQEELEWLRNE
+37 MQDELEALRN
-52 MAKKNRNQ
+52 AITKKNRDQ

-67 DFDNFSEDTQALFKK
+67 DMDNFSEDAQSMFKK
-82 WSDGTTEAMAYFKA
+82 MGNAMAGF
-96 YADANESKWEAYAQ
+96 EAYV
-110 WKDDTTDS
+110 DE
-118 IASITG
+118 
-124 RVSANES
+124 NEAKWT
-131 SISSL
+131 SL
-136 ASWKSNTADAAISS
+136 ASWKDNTTQSIATVQGKANANEASINSLVSWKTNTVDGAISSISGIEQKANANEASINSIVSWKTNTADGAISS
-150 IAGIQQTANANKAS
+150 IA
-164 IDQITEWKSNT
+164 
-175 ADAAISSITEIRQT
+175 
-189 SNANKASIDQITK
+189 
-202 WKTETADGAIE
+202 
-213 SIAGI
+213 
-218 RQTAN
+218 
-223 ANKASIDQITA
+223 
-234 WKTETAD
+234 
-241 GAIESISSIQQQ
+241 SIQEQ
-253 ADANGARI
+253 ADSNGARI
-261 SLLVNSGGTGLTQSA
+261 GLLVNSAGTGLTSSA
-276 AGIIVD
+276 ASIIVS

-292 IKADKI
+292 INADKI
-298 QFDGEASF
+298 QFSGEASF
-306 VTAGSLGDS
+306 VTADSLGDS

-356 ATIGLKNYGSNSADD
+356 ATIGLKNYGSDSADD

>member
-37 SIKKMQEELEWLRNE
+37 SIKRMQEELEGLRNE
-52 MAKKNRNQ
+52 MAKKNRNL

-110 WKDDTTDS
+110 WKDDTTNS

-164 IDQITEWKSNT
+164 IDQIT
-175 ADAAISSITEIRQT
+175 
-189 SNANKASIDQITK
+189 
-202 WKTETADGAIE
+202 
-213 SIAGI
+213 
-218 RQTAN
+218 
-223 ANKASIDQITA
+223 A

-253 ADANGARI
+253 ANANGARI
-261 SLLVNSGGTGLTQSA
+261 GLLVNSGGTGLNSSA
-276 AGIIVD
+276 AGIIVEAINNAASSIKISAD
-282 AVNGSGSSVM
+282 HIQISGETEF
-292 IKADKI
+292 ITAADL
-298 QFDGEASF
+298 S
-306 VTAGSLGDS
+306 DS

-324 IKLHML
+324 ISLVTNL
-330 YETSTATSKLNF
+330 
-342 TASDTASDTWYDTL
+342 
-356 ATIGLKNYGSNSADD
+356 NSASGISSLAFKIRLPSKDD
-371 AKYALLIDSQFANEN
+371 AMGYIDGGDIGTGAEDDARFRIRLLTEVFTYSGKTYKPAIYLTSVGGVSITSN
-386 GKEYN
+386 GDP
-391 VALKLS
+391 S
-397 AKGSISI
+397 
-404 ESATP
+404 
-409 DGGIYIAA
+409 GIYIGSFQSYITLDA
-417 NGFTTIEAYENV
+417 TENT

-434 ASMANMGQTGLMA
+434 RTYWNMGNTGAMA
-447 FSNKDYVF
+447 VSTKDYVF

-462 NGKRIVDNTQEV
+462 NGINICPTSNNSSTTQEAPS

>member
-37 SIKKMQEELEWLRNE
+37 SIKRMQEELEGLRNE
-52 MAKKNRNQ
+52 MAKKNRDQ
-60 LDMMYNL
+60 LDMIYNL

-110 WKDDTTDS
+110 WKDDTTNS

-164 IDQITEWKSNT
+164 IDQIT
-175 ADAAISSITEIRQT
+175 
-189 SNANKASIDQITK
+189 
-202 WKTETADGAIE
+202 
-213 SIAGI
+213 
-218 RQTAN
+218 
-223 ANKASIDQITA
+223 A

-253 ADANGARI
+253 ANANGARI
-261 SLLVNSGGTGLTQSA
+261 GLLVNSGGTGLNSSA
-276 AGIIVD
+276 AGIIVEAINNAASSIKISAD
-282 AVNGSGSSVM
+282 HIQISGETEF
-292 IKADKI
+292 ITAADL
-298 QFDGEASF
+298 S
-306 VTAGSLGDS
+306 DS

-324 IKLHML
+324 ISLVTNL
-330 YETSTATSKLNF
+330 NSTSGISSLAFKIRLPSK
-342 TASDTASDTWYDTL
+342 
-356 ATIGLKNYGSNSADD
+356 DD
-371 AKYALLIDSQFANEN
+371 AMGYIDGGDIGTGAEDDARFRIRLITEEFTYSGKTYKPAIYLTSVGGVSITSN
-386 GKEYN
+386 GN
-391 VALKLS
+391 PS
-397 AKGSISI
+397 
-404 ESATP
+404 
-409 DGGIYIAA
+409 GIYIGSFQSYITLDA
-417 NGFTTIEAYENV
+417 TENT

-434 ASMANMGQTGLMA
+434 RSYLNMGNTGAMA
-447 FSNKDYVF
+447 VSTKDYVF

-462 NGKRIVDNTQEV
+462 NGINICPTSNNSSTTQEAQS